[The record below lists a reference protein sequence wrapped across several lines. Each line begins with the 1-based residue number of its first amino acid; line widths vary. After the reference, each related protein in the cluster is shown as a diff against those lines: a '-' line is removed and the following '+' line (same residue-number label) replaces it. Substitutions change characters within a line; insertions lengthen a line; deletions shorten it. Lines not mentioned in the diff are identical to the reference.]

1 MKRKINTYY
10 NENQLPLIMTTYE
23 VSILLRCSQEY
34 VREIAHDGKLPYKMN
49 GKNMVY
55 KKSDVLS
62 YLEQ

>member
-10 NENQLPLIMTTYE
+10 NENQLPLVMITCE
-23 VSILLRCSQEY
+23 VLILLRCSPEY
-34 VREIAHDGKLPYKMN
+34 IREIAHGGNLPYKIN

-55 KKSDVLS
+55 KKSDALS